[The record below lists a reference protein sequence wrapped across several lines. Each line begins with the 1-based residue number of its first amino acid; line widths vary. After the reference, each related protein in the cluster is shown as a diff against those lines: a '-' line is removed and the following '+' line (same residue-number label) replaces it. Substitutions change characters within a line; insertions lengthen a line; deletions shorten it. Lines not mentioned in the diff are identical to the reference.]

1 MAGGQ
6 DQQYALSVNG
16 DVVRDTWF
24 LRSSWLRNI
33 TSFATPRSLTG
44 YATRE
49 VDDLLGRVAAELDAG
64 GPAGSLIENATFR
77 RMHNRLLPVGYD
89 IDAVDWFFDQLLRR
103 PDHTELAG
111 ISADPWRDLAVAQLT
126 RSKVRDAA
134 GQPPNPRA
142 YFAEEC
148 ANAWRD
154 FGQAPGMHL
163 RWGRTGRRLRGA
175 CYELRTLQQQTI
187 ASRDGQRLTVRAG
200 GRSFTYKKT
209 DVPARSTADSWPPGI
224 AELAARSWRDYT
236 GHYAAET
243 MSSKAQRRE
252 ARTALELVDE
262 TGIPILYSSGKNFD
276 RQAYACVTFPDQ
288 RWLRFLV
295 RGTEPWN
302 AIMTAVD
309 QAGNRVARYRKSTG
323 DPLWKRA
330 EAEITVH
337 PDQRLTDELVLAIAI
352 SAEWLESF
360 FSRPSSGGAGAV
372 ATGA

>member
-24 LRSSWLRNI
+24 LRSSWWRNI
-33 TSFATPRSLTG
+33 TSSATPRSLTG

-64 GPAGSLIENATFR
+64 RPAGPLIENATFR
-77 RMHNRLLPVGYD
+77 RMHNRLLAVGYD

-126 RSKVRDAA
+126 GSKVGDAA
-134 GQPPNPRA
+134 EQPRNPRA

-187 ASRDGQRLTVRAG
+187 ASRDGQRLTVLAG

-243 MSSKAQRRE
+243 MSSKAQWRE
-252 ARTALELVDE
+252 ARTARELVDE
-262 TGIPILYSSGKNFD
+262 TGIPILYSSGKSFD

-309 QAGNRVARYRKSTG
+309 QAGNRVARYRKSPG